1 MKLIKP
7 NWSAPSQ
14 VHSLISTRLGGVSKP
29 PYDALNLGVHVGDS
43 AELVAQNR
51 NLLRMHLPSDPI
63 WLNQIH
69 STIVSTPDQRI
80 KGGKQPIVADAIITA
95 APNEVLTIMTA
106 DCLPVLFTANDGSII
121 GAAHAGWKGLCAGIL
136 ENTVYAMMSSRPH
149 LRSLD
154 FYAYLGP
161 AIGPEVYEVGEDV
174 FSAFQ
179 ASSIGIKEGDFH
191 AIPNRKG
198 KYLANLDS
206 IATNRLLAIGLKHI
220 AGGQM
225 CTFSNPEH
233 FYSYRR
239 NGVTGRFASLIWI
252 AN

>member
-1 MKLIKP
+1 
-7 NWSAPSQ
+7 
-14 VHSLISTRLGGVSKP
+14 
-29 PYDALNLGVHVGDS
+29 
-43 AELVAQNR
+43 
-51 NLLRMHLPSDPI
+51 
-63 WLNQIH
+63 
-69 STIVSTPDQRI
+69 
-80 KGGKQPIVADAIITA
+80 
-95 APNEVLTIMTA
+95 
-106 DCLPVLFTANDGSII
+106 
-121 GAAHAGWKGLCAGIL
+121 
-136 ENTVYAMMSSRPH
+136 
-149 LRSLD
+149 
-154 FYAYLGP
+154 LGP

-198 KYLANLDS
+198 KYLANLYS

-225 CTFSNPEH
+225 CTFSNSEH